1 MRSLE
6 PGGWAVVV
14 GAGGGIGGALVAAL
28 ARDADMAGVLAL
40 ARRPAPAATGG
51 RVRTGMIDVGEPAS
65 IEQAAARLADAGAPI
80 RLVIVATGT
89 LHDGQRQPE
98 KSYRALDADALL
110 ESYRINAVGPALVA
124 RHMLPLLAPGGRSV
138 FAALS
143 ARVGSIGD
151 NRSGGWHGYRA
162 SKAALNMILRNLA
175 IETRRR
181 TPDLICVG
189 LHPGTVETG
198 LSRPFQRNVP
208 GPRLFTP
215 EFAAERLLAV
225 IDGLRPEDS
234 GSVLDWQGGDGAALK
249 ARAPPWTRQGPRP
262 LEPI

>member
-1 MRSLE
+1 MQSVE
-6 PGGWAVVV
+6 PGAWAVVC

-28 ARDADMAGVLAL
+28 ADDPDFAGIVAL
-40 ARRPAPAATGG
+40 SRTPLDVAAGG
-51 RVRTGMIDVGEPAS
+51 RLRHGVIDVGDPAS
-65 IEQAAARLADAGAPI
+65 IEQAAAGLTAIGGPI
-80 RLVIVATGT
+80 RLVIVATGL
-89 LHDGQRQPE
+89 LHDGRQQPE

-124 RHMLPLLAPGGRSV
+124 RHMLPLLAPTGRSV

-181 TPDLICVG
+181 TPDLLCVG
-189 LHPGTVETG
+189 LHPGTVETR

-208 GPRLFTP
+208 SPQLFTP
-215 EFAAERLLAV
+215 SFAAERLLSV
-225 IDGLRPEDS
+225 IDGLRPKDS
-234 GSVLDWQGGDGAALK
+234 GSVLDWQGVTV
-249 ARAPPWTRQGPRP
+249 PP
-262 LEPI
+262 

>member
-1 MRSLE
+1 MRGLE

-28 ARDADMAGVLAL
+28 ARDADLAGVVAL
-40 ARRPAPAATGG
+40 SRRPGPAAGG
-51 RVRTGMIDVGEPAS
+51 ERVRADAIDVGDPGS
-65 IEQAAARLADAGAPI
+65 IERAAGRLAGLGAPI
-80 RLVIVATGT
+80 RLLIVATGV
-89 LHDGQRQPE
+89 LHDGRIQPE
-98 KSYRALDADALL
+98 KTYRVLDADALL

-124 RHMLPLLAPGGRSV
+124 RHMLPLLAPTGRSV

-175 IETRRR
+175 IEARRR
-181 TPDLICVG
+181 TPGLICVG
-189 LHPGTVETG
+189 LHPGTVGTG

-208 GPRLFTP
+208 GPQLFTP
-215 EFAAERLLAV
+215 AFAAERLLAV

-234 GSVLDWQGGDGAALK
+234 GSVLDWRGEVV
-249 ARAPPWTRQGPRP
+249 PP
-262 LEPI
+262 

>member
-28 ARDADMAGVLAL
+28 ADDADLAGVVAL
-40 ARRPAPAATGG
+40 SRRPGPAADGR
-51 RVRTGMIDVGEPAS
+51 RVRTGAIDIGDPDS
-65 IEQAAARLADAGAPI
+65 IERAAERLAGLGVPI
-80 RLVIVATGT
+80 RLVIVATGM
-89 LHDGQRQPE
+89 LHDGQIQPE
-98 KSYRALDADALL
+98 KSYRALDADGLL

-124 RHMLPLLAPGGRSV
+124 RSMLPLLAPSGRSV

-181 TPDLICVG
+181 TPELICVG

-208 GPRLFTP
+208 GPKLFTAA
-215 EFAAERLLAV
+215 FAAERLLSV

-234 GSVLDWQGGDGAALK
+234 GSVLDWQGETV
-249 ARAPPWTRQGPRP
+249 PP
-262 LEPI
+262 